1 MNGVWSLYLHPNASL
16 AVFFSFFLSIS
27 ITQTSFH
34 RLGRNPKAET
44 RPPPVSKCNAF
55 KPISCALSHC
65 FWAARVATRCF
76 HAVLVLSLPPRWLL
90 NHIPTISSLGHCYH
104 LCDLHY
110 VRASKRTHTHT
121 QSRLILA
128 HMSMARVGSGGDV
141 NRSLSW
147 DLTCLIPF
155 FFFPIWLS
163 VRKACVV
170 SGPASVR
177 THTNQEI
184 LRRNKNKAEYQITR
198 TLEKTLQPPRINSC
212 QI

>member
-155 FFFPIWLS
+155 FFFPFDCLY
-163 VRKACVV
+163 VRPVLCLGLRLCALTQIRKYSA
-170 SGPASVR
+170 
-177 THTNQEI
+177 EI
-184 LRRNKNKAEYQITR
+184 KTR
-198 TLEKTLQPPRINSC
+198 LNTRSQGL
-212 QI
+212 

>member
-16 AVFFSFFLSIS
+16 AVFFFFFFLFLSIS

-34 RLGRNPKAET
+34 KLGRNPKAET

-76 HAVLVLSLPPRWLL
+76 HAVLVLSLPLRWLL

-110 VRASKRTHTHT
+110 VRASKRTHTHKKQADPGT
-121 QSRLILA
+121 HVDGQSWIGRGREQESILGLNVL
-128 HMSMARVGSGGDV
+128 R
-141 NRSLSW
+141 RSEPYS
-147 DLTCLIPF
+147 F
-155 FFFPIWLS
+155 FFHLI
-163 VRKACVV
+163 VC
-170 SGPASVR
+170 
-177 THTNQEI
+177 T
-184 LRRNKNKAEYQITR
+184 
-198 TLEKTLQPPRINSC
+198 
-212 QI
+212 